1 MLFHIQNKPTWTGNK
16 KFRKCQHSRLTK
28 KQVKAKECLSPKS
41 DVFEALQNIVL
52 EKKTLDDLPYFAK
65 FCHTGVLE
73 VYHSLYNKWAPKRQ
87 HFLYAGMLTKSQ
99 LAIMDFNEGSNL
111 EQAKTEKGEKRY
123 NVQFSKVTK
132 NWSSKPVKK
141 EKNRS
146 YLHQMIKET
155 IECASKNECLERP
168 VITNLPKNIASV
180 PKPEKSLFIQN
191 QISRFGKTI

>member
-1 MLFHIQNKPTWTGNK
+1 M
-16 KFRKCQHSRLTK
+16 
-28 KQVKAKECLSPKS
+28 
-41 DVFEALQNIVL
+41 QNIVL
-52 EKKTLDDLPYFAK
+52 EKKPLDHLPYLAK

-73 VYHSLYNKWAPKRQ
+73 VYHSLYNKWATKRQ
-87 HFLYAGMLTKSQ
+87 HFSYAGMLTRSQ
-99 LAIMDFNEGSNL
+99 LAIMDFSEGSNL
-111 EQAKTEKGEKRY
+111 EQTTTEKGEKHY

-155 IECASKNECLERP
+155 IECASKNGCLERP

-180 PKPEKSLFIQN
+180 PTPEKSLIIQN